1 MEKFFLH
8 PLKSLKKEV
17 GSISQRFGSPD
28 PDQRQNFT
36 DPQHWLK
43 EPLPPPSTATSLLD
57 RASPMVI
64 QEVSSALV
72 EAVCRAEAGTVA
84 SHALK

>member
-1 MEKFFLH
+1 MFAS
-8 PLKSLKKEV
+8 LKSLKKGA
-17 GSISQRFGSPD
+17 GSISKRYGSPD
-28 PDQRQNFT
+28 PDPHQNVT

-72 EAVCRAEAGTVA
+72 EAVCRAEADTFA
-84 SHALK
+84 NHALK